1 MARGEFTHEPAPPSP
16 RPHSHSLQLLWQVSR
31 SRRRANTDG
40 KVMSYEQEEG
50 GCWCKVVV
58 WSRASRPRPRPSS
71 SACSCSQSSPSSPSR
86 CCLSAWPV
94 DALQARTLD
103 EFILFD
109 RELLYTLRALY
120 DTDAS
125 ARVWCACVSFTVTL
139 RSVLECCAY
148 EYKGTGQSGS
158 KIKSEC
164 AVTFHRVCMV
174 WGHVLYDSKH
184 SDSHTKLWTDQGSL
198 WLGQPVPTTSS

>member
-1 MARGEFTHEPAPPSP
+1 MQTVKSCPT
-16 RPHSHSLQLLWQVSR
+16 
-31 SRRRANTDG
+31 SRRRLAAG
-40 KVMSYEQEEG
+40 AR
-50 GCWCKVVV
+50 

-71 SACSCSQSSPSSPSR
+71 SACSCSPSSPSSPSR

-94 DALQARTLD
+94 DALQARALD

-109 RELLYTLRALY
+109 RELLRTLGALY
-120 DTDAS
+120 DTDAY
-125 ARVWCACVSFTVTL
+125 ARVWCVCVSFTVTL

-158 KIKSEC
+158 KIRSEC

-174 WGHVLYDSKH
+174 WGHVLYDSRH

-198 WLGQPVPTTSS
+198 WLGQPVNRG